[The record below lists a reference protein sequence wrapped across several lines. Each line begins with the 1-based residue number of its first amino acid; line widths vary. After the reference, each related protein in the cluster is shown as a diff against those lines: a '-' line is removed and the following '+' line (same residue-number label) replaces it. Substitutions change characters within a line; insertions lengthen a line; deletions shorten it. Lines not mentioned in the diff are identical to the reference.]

1 MNWVYTCM
9 HIYNMWEHVLFK
21 YSMCAYN
28 YVYMIK
34 GAKCS
39 GQDNES

>member
-1 MNWVYTCM
+1 MNWVYACM

-21 YSMCAYN
+21 YSMCV
-28 YVYMIK
+28 YVYIIK
-34 GAKCS
+34 GVKCS